1 MRNRPIFLQWALFN
15 SLAIVVLVVL
25 GVLGFASGVSGIPL
39 VVTGVILA
47 VGVIVSGYAG
57 WLSWRADGL
66 AEFNYETPTT
76 RQVLHDANH
85 VFHAI
90 WLAQVLG
97 IIGALSG
104 YRELAKTAAT
114 STDVTAAIHS
124 VFAGL
129 GSGLTATL
137 AGVLVSLLFFAESR
151 LLEQRLANKL

>member
-1 MRNRPIFLQWALFN
+1 MGEHPIFLKWLLFN
-15 SLAIVVLVVL
+15 SIAIVVLVML
-25 GVLGFASGVSGIPL
+25 GILGFATGVSGIPL
-39 VVTGVILA
+39 VVTGLILA

-57 WLSWRADGL
+57 LLCWRADTIL
-66 AEFNYETPTT
+66 ADAWSPGAY
-76 RQVLHDANH
+76 RAILHDANH

-97 IIGALSG
+97 IIGALAG

-137 AGVLVSLLFFAESR
+137 AGVLISLLFFAESR
-151 LLEQRLANKL
+151 LLEQKLANKL